1 MPHILITNDDGIHA
15 PGLRALVDALKD
27 DATLTV
33 VAPSRER
40 SAAAQSL
47 TLRQP
52 IYMDQLA
59 ANEYSIDGTPA
70 DAVILAF
77 NAILKEKPDLVVSG
91 INRGGNMGE
100 NIYYSGTVGAAME
113 GAINR
118 VPSIAISVAYRGK
131 EFDFKPAAQFARI
144 LAPLILTEGLPPGI
158 LLNVNVPQ
166 AWNGSVRFTRQS
178 SKITRNLLQ
187 PGTDPRGRKYF
198 WLHEQ
203 QRIEDIEPDTDLAAI
218 RDGAISIT
226 PLELDHTHAPS
237 LEHLSHWTKLLE
249 SVIEP

>member
-1 MPHILITNDDGIHA
+1 MPHILITNDDGIQA

-59 ANEYSIDGTPA
+59 ANEYAIEGTPA

-166 AWNGSVRFTRQS
+166 AWNGAVRFTRQS

-237 LEHLSHWTKLLE
+237 LEHLAHWTKLLE
-249 SVIEP
+249 SVVKP